1 MEKIA
6 IITDS
11 CADVPAAYA
20 NQYHIHIIPM
30 IVSTHERSYKDGID
44 INAEDVYE
52 LQRHEMLKTASP
64 QGDDVISMLEQL
76 KNEGYTHAVIL
87 TIASALSGTSNQIR
101 LFAQSVDDIIV
112 SVFDSKSASIGNGAI
127 VIETARLIA
136 EGISYE
142 ELLQKIPQL
151 IDHNYVYFSIDTLE
165 YLEKG
170 GRITK
175 ATAIVG
181 TALKIKPILSFDK
194 ENGAIFVPAKV
205 RGRKKVQSQLI
216 RFLEKHIADHPHQI
230 YNILIADGGDEES
243 HRLLEDK
250 IKTLFPEANEY
261 INAKIGAA
269 LSAYLGKGL
278 LGAGIQFIDEQKR

>member
-1 MEKIA
+1 M
-6 IITDS
+6 
-11 CADVPAAYA
+11 PALF
-20 NQYHIHIIPM
+20 QEHLI
-30 IVSTHERSYKDGID
+30 RSDF
-44 INAEDVYE
+44 
-52 LQRHEMLKTASP
+52 
-64 QGDDVISMLEQL
+64 
-76 KNEGYTHAVIL
+76 
-87 TIASALSGTSNQIR
+87 
-101 LFAQSVDDIIV
+101 FAQSVDDIIV

>member
-20 NQYHIHIIPM
+20 SQYHIHIIPM

-269 LSAYLGKGL
+269 LSAYLGNGL